1 MNLSNATKSA
11 RSPVALLGA
20 ALLLAG
26 VTAGWVQWRAR
37 RAEQSNPPA
46 GDLLDI
52 DGVRLHC
59 VERGAGPPV
68 VLIHGNMVWH
78 RDFFTSTLIQRLA
91 RNHRVLAFDRPGFG
105 HSTRPRD
112 RPWTPAAQ
120 GKLLHAACARLGV
133 ERPVVVGHSM
143 GAMVALAMALD
154 YPADVRKLVLLGGYY
169 YPSTRMDALLAVPT
183 AMPVLGDV
191 LRNTVTAVSVRLFLK
206 KMLKA
211 MFVPREL
218 PADFLLT
225 LSGEMMVRPVQLGAN
240 AEDAT
245 FMNRQA
251 KSSSERH
258 HQLQLPVAIFA
269 GAEDLVVDVEAHSMR
284 LHDELRHSTLG
295 VIPGVGHMVH
305 YGAVEEIV
313 AAIGE
318 DLLDDTSLAQ
328 SVSRADQGGIAE
340 DPRCVAARRS
350 KQQTAAVGEVAV
362 AGAQNLLRSEQVDAR
377 CRT

>member
-91 RNHRVLAFDRPGFG
+91 RNHRVIAFDRPGFG
-105 HSTRPRD
+105 HSTRPR
-112 RPWTPAAQ
+112 ASGMQ
-120 GKLLHAACARLGV
+120 EFSLGGG
-133 ERPVVVGHSM
+133 RPVVVGHSM

-154 YPADVRKLVLLGGYY
+154 YSADVRKLVLLGGYY

-305 YGAVEEIV
+305 YAAVEEIV

-318 DLLDDTSLAQ
+318 DLLDDTSLAR
-328 SVSRADQGGIAE
+328 SVSRADQ
-340 DPRCVAARRS
+340 
-350 KQQTAAVGEVAV
+350 TAGV
-362 AGAQNLLRSEQVDAR
+362 NLPF
-377 CRT
+377 